1 MGGIKRHL
9 WTFDHKNLISRC
21 SLSFI
26 QLMVKDMKQKFNKPN
41 DTSNWGE
48 LDYNNYLVWD
58 KFQKKIFLKEKLKVK
73 NQKLI
78 FFGPMLGKIEND
90 KLENLENEKYIL
102 MFDIIPEKLK
112 FEYFTSYSIINGEN
126 LVKFQRDIIEIA
138 KDLNLKIIHK
148 QKRSRDLDRV
158 CKKYKQSLD
167 LLKKVKNYKILS
179 DNYSIEELIR
189 NSLCCISFHMLLL
202 L

>member
-1 MGGIKRHL
+1 M
-9 WTFDHKNLISRC
+9 
-21 SLSFI
+21 
-26 QLMVKDMKQKFNKPN
+26 
-41 DTSNWGE
+41 
-48 LDYNNYLVWD
+48 
-58 KFQKKIFLKEKLKVK
+58 KEKLKVK
-73 NQKLI
+73 NPKI
-78 FFGPMLGKIEND
+78 NIFGPMLGKIEND

-112 FEYFTSYSIINGEN
+112 FEYFTSYSIINGKN

-189 NSLCCISFHMLLL
+189 NSLCCISFPYVTAALMAKDMKKPTVYYDSSREILNKEKRIESHDVEIINNKTSLKNWIKKIIQN
-202 L
+202 

>member
-1 MGGIKRHL
+1 MG
-9 WTFDHKNLISRC
+9 
-21 SLSFI
+21 
-26 QLMVKDMKQKFNKPN
+26 
-41 DTSNWGE
+41 
-48 LDYNNYLVWD
+48 
-58 KFQKKIFLKEKLKVK
+58 KFQKKILKEKLKVK
-73 NQKLI
+73 NPKI
-78 FFGPMLGKIEND
+78 NIFGPMLGKIEND

-138 KDLNLKIIHK
+138 KGLNLKIIHK

-158 CKKYKQSLD
+158 CKKYKQSLN

-189 NSLCCISFHMLLL
+189 NSLCCISFPYVTAALMAKDMKKPTVYYDSSREILNKEKRIESHDVEIINNKTSLKNWIKKIIQN
-202 L
+202 

>member
-1 MGGIKRHL
+1 
-9 WTFDHKNLISRC
+9 
-21 SLSFI
+21 
-26 QLMVKDMKQKFNKPN
+26 
-41 DTSNWGE
+41 
-48 LDYNNYLVWD
+48 
-58 KFQKKIFLKEKLKVK
+58 
-73 NQKLI
+73 
-78 FFGPMLGKIEND
+78 
-90 KLENLENEKYIL
+90 

-112 FEYFTSYSIINGEN
+112 FEYFTSYSIINGKN

-179 DNYSIEELIR
+179 DNYSIEEI
-189 NSLCCISFHMLLL
+189 I
-202 L
+202 